1 MKGITNRQLPYYLI
15 TIALFI
21 GLAGPFLVGE
31 GMFMDGLLY
40 SVISNNLAHGNG
52 SFWNLQLTQTLYP
65 EFREHPPL
73 AFGLQSIFYRAMGDG
88 LYIDK
93 LYSLFTVILTVI
105 LTVGIWRSSSD
116 KNTKSYTWLALFFWF
131 IMPMTTWCAANNM
144 LENTMMVFTTLSVF
158 LILKSQ
164 NNYRVIFLLLSG
176 FSIFL
181 AFFSKGFVGLFP
193 LSGPFWI
200 WLFTRKH
207 DIIRCMVDTFIL
219 TIGLIIPISMVVMFI
234 PEGVSYFSGYMDKQV
249 LGSLESVQTVD
260 NRFYILWFLLQ
271 QIIPILI
278 LSGIVL
284 LIKKRKRIETVVDR
298 KKAQLYYA
306 IGLIA
311 LSGIVPMIISLK
323 QRAFY
328 LSATLP
334 LIAIAIA
341 GIMSPYIIVLF
352 NKYPVRQKVN
362 NIMKLSGMTA
372 LIVTIIISFTFINKP
387 ARDKAMLNDIKTIIN
402 KVPRSETISGER
414 KLYSVWSLHG
424 YLKRYADINLYK
436 GFSDQYRYYITDK
449 ESRDSIP
456 VDYKEISLNLEKY
469 RLFKRY
475 KDN

>member
-1 MKGITNRQLPYYLI
+1 M
-15 TIALFI
+15 
-21 GLAGPFLVGE
+21 
-31 GMFMDGLLY
+31 
-40 SVISNNLAHGNG
+40 H
-52 SFWNLQLTQTLYP
+52 P

-73 AFGLQSIFYRAMGDG
+73 AFGLQSLFYRALGDG

-105 LTVGIWRSSSD
+105 LTIGIWRTNSD
-116 KNTKSYTWLALFFWF
+116 KHTKSYTWLPLFFWF
-131 IMPMTTWCAANNM
+131 IMPMTTWCDANNM

-158 LILKSQ
+158 LILKSRD
-164 NNYRVIFLLLSG
+164 NYRVIFLLLSG

-181 AFFSKGFVGLFP
+181 AFLSKGFVGLFP
-193 LSGPFWI
+193 LSAPFWF

-207 DIIRCMVDTFIL
+207 DFVRCMADTFIL
-219 TIGLIIPISMVVMFI
+219 TLALIIPLSIIAMFI
-234 PEGVSYFSGYMDKQV
+234 PEGFNYFSAYINKQV
-249 LGSLESVQTVD
+249 ITSLESVQTVD
-260 NRFYILWFLLQ
+260 SRFYILWFLLQ
-271 QIIPILI
+271 QLIAIIILT
-278 LSGIVL
+278 GIVL
-284 LIKKRKRIETVVDR
+284 LIKKRKRVETLIDHE
-298 KKAQLYYA
+298 KAQVYYA

-311 LSGIVPMIISLK
+311 LSGIVPIMVSLK

-334 LIAIAIA
+334 LIAIAVA
-341 GIMSPYIIVLF
+341 GIIAPYIMALL
-352 NKYPVRQKVN
+352 NKYPVRKKAN
-362 NIMKLSGMTA
+362 TILKLSGMTA

-402 KVPRSETISGER
+402 EIPRSETISGER

>member
-1 MKGITNRQLPYYLI
+1 
-15 TIALFI
+15 
-21 GLAGPFLVGE
+21 
-31 GMFMDGLLY
+31 MFMDGLLY

-52 SFWNLQLTQTLYP
+52 TFWNLHLTETMYP

-73 AFGLQSIFYRAMGDG
+73 AFGLQSLFYMALGDG

-93 LYSLFTVILTVI
+93 LYSLFTIILTVI
-105 LTVGIWRSSSD
+105 LTIGIWRTNSD
-116 KNTKSYTWLALFFWF
+116 KNTKSYTWLPFFFWV

-207 DIIRCMVDTFIL
+207 NIIRCMVDTFIL

-234 PEGVSYFSGYMDKQV
+234 PEGVSYFSAYMDKQV

-271 QIIPILI
+271 QLIAIIILT
-278 LSGIVL
+278 GIVL
-284 LIKKRKRIETVVDR
+284 LIKKRKRVETLIDHE
-298 KKAQLYYA
+298 KAQVYYA

-311 LSGIVPMIISLK
+311 LSGIVPIMVSLK

-334 LIAIAIA
+334 LIAIAVA
-341 GIMSPYIIVLF
+341 GIIAPYIMALL
-352 NKYPVRQKVN
+352 NKYPVRKKAN
-362 NIMKLSGMTA
+362 TILKLSGMTA

-402 KVPRSETISGER
+402 EIARSETISGER

-436 GFSDQYRYYITDK
+436 GFSVQYRYYITDK

>member
-1 MKGITNRQLPYYLI
+1 MKGITSRQLPYYLI

-40 SVISNNLAHGNG
+40 SVISNNLSHGSG
-52 SFWNLQLTQTLYP
+52 TFWNLHLTETLDP
-65 EFREHPPL
+65 EFGGHPPL
-73 AFGLQSIFYRAMGDG
+73 VFRLQSLFYSAFGDG

-93 LYSLFTVILTVI
+93 LYSLFTIVLTVL
-105 LTVGIWRSSSD
+105 LTIGIWRSNSD
-116 KNTKSYTWLALFFWF
+116 TNTKSYTWLPLFFWF
-131 IMPMTTWCAANNM
+131 LMPMTTWCAANNM

-164 NNYRVIFLLLSG
+164 NNYRIIFLLLSG

-200 WLFTRKH
+200 WLFTRKF
-207 DIIRCMVDTFIL
+207 DFVRCLVDTFIL
-219 TIGLIIPISMVVMFI
+219 SLALIIPMSIIVMFI
-234 PEGVSYFSGYMDKQV
+234 PEGFDYFSAYIDKQV
-249 LGSLESVQTVD
+249 IGSLESVQTVD

-284 LIKKRKRIETVVDR
+284 LIKKRKRIETAIDR

-306 IGLIA
+306 IGMIA
-311 LSGIVPMIISLK
+311 LSGIVPMMVSLK

-334 LIAIAIA
+334 LIAIAFA
-341 GIMSPYIIVLF
+341 GIMVPYIMALL
-352 NKYPVRQKVN
+352 NKYPVGRKA
-362 NIMKLSGMTA
+362 NIIWKLFGITA
-372 LIVTIIISFTFINKP
+372 LIVTIILSFTFINKP
-387 ARDKAMLNDIKTIIN
+387 ARDKAMLNDIKTII
-402 KVPRSETISGER
+402 KEVPRSETISGEPN
-414 KLYSVWSLHG
+414 LYSVWSLHG
-424 YLKRYADINLYK
+424 YLKRYADINLHK
-436 GFSDQYRYYITDK
+436 GFNEKYSYFLTGR
-449 ESRDSIP
+449 ESSETP
-456 VDYKEISLNLEKY
+456 PPDYKEIQLNLKNY
-469 RLFKRY
+469 RLYQKELP
-475 KDN
+475 